1 MPNEFYCHGLQ
12 SSYWSFHFNSN
23 DQCSPSGSM
32 TRSRIPYILYYH
44 ETCIRLFTVTRL
56 ATWVL
61 HLTNML
67 HYAWDGRMHRGHLQS
82 SKLAMIVVH
91 FSYKRLKD
99 TDKSLNFPGIKL
111 EPDFIDICNLIERR
125 EAGTSYAIRFTV
137 NYDARNFQTF

>member
-1 MPNEFYCHGLQ
+1 MGYQL
-12 SSYWSFHFNSN
+12 
-23 DQCSPSGSM
+23 
-32 TRSRIPYILYYH
+32 I
-44 ETCIRLFTVTRL
+44 
-56 ATWVL
+56 
-61 HLTNML
+61 
-67 HYAWDGRMHRGHLQS
+67 GRMHGGHLQS
-82 SKLAMIVVH
+82 SKLAMIVLH